1 LTFSAGIFKIMA
13 DDKIHGTAAGGNPRI
28 ELLLVGM
35 NGDLRGKQIP
45 LESQRKIWAGEV
57 RLPSST
63 QSLDIWGDDN
73 DDITGVSLS
82 VGDPD
87 GNCIPDERSL
97 APMPWAPEGSMQVLA
112 TMHEFDGTPS
122 FMDPRAILGSV
133 LKRYEERGLT
143 PVVATEL
150 EFYVV
155 DPNWRETGR
164 PSPPTNLTYRGEP
177 NGFQLYDMSAVDAL
191 DDYLQTVR
199 AYARAQ
205 GLPADATTAEFGP
218 GQFEI
223 NLLHRPDALAAADD
237 CIYLKRVVEQATRK
251 HGLKSTCMAKPY
263 SDHAGSG
270 LHVHAS
276 VIDKDGKNILDAKGD
291 DPRKLKSVCA
301 GLLQTMREAQL
312 VFAPFANSYRR
323 FQPGSFAPVD
333 LTWGYGH
340 RGTAVR
346 IPDLNG
352 PAARVEHRVAGAD
365 ANPYLLLTAILGGML
380 LGIDSE
386 LDPGEETTPSYTPP
400 HTTQLTHDFLTAVD
414 AFRASPF
421 IADIFGERY
430 QKLYGDTKRKEA
442 ITYLRTVSDFDYRT
456 YLPRL

>member
-1 LTFSAGIFKIMA
+1 MSNAPEP
-13 DDKIHGTAAGGNPRI
+13 HI
-28 ELLLVGM
+28 EILLVGM
-35 NGDLRGKQIP
+35 NGDLRGKRIP
-45 LESQRKIWAGEV
+45 ASAEKKVWDGTV

-73 DDITGVSLS
+73 DDITGLSLTI
-82 VGDPD
+82 GDPD
-87 GNCIPDERSL
+87 GQCIPDPRSH
-97 APMPWAPEGSMQVLA
+97 APMPWGPEGSSQVLS
-112 TMHEFDGTPS
+112 TMHELTGEPS
-122 FMDPRAILGSV
+122 FMDPRAILAA
-133 LKRYEERGLT
+133 LLERFKARGLT

-155 DPNWRETGR
+155 DPDWRETGR
-164 PSPPTNLTYRGEP
+164 PQPPKGLTWRGEP

-199 AYARAQ
+199 TWAKVQ

-237 CIYLKRVVEQATRK
+237 CIYLKRIAEQAARR

-263 SDHAGSG
+263 GDHAGSG

-276 VIDKDGKNILDAKGD
+276 LIDENGNNVLDAKGGE
-291 DPRKLKSVCA
+291 PVMLTSVVAGMLK
-301 GLLQTMREAQL
+301 TMREAQL
-312 VFAPFANSYRR
+312 IFAPFANSYRR

-333 LTWGYGH
+333 IDWGFGH
-340 RGTAVR
+340 RGTAIR
-346 IPDLNG
+346 IPDKDG
-352 PAARVEHRVAGAD
+352 PAARIEHRVAGAD

-380 LGIDSE
+380 AGLDAN
-386 LDPGEETTPSYTPP
+386 LDPGPATEPGQAPP
-400 HTTQLTHDFLTAVD
+400 AGSGRLTHDFLTAVED
-414 AFRASPF
+414 FSASAFIRET
-421 IADIFGERY
+421 FGERY

-442 ITYLRTVSDFDYRT
+442 IAYLRTVSDFDYRT

>member
-1 LTFSAGIFKIMA
+1 MFRMA
-13 DDKIHGTAAGGNPRI
+13 AETAPPRI
-28 ELLLVGM
+28 EILLVGM

-45 LESQRKIWAGEV
+45 LEQEKKVWDGSV

-73 DDITGVSLS
+73 DDITGLSLTI
-82 VGDPD
+82 GDPD
-87 GNCIPDERSL
+87 GVCIPDRRSL
-97 APMPWAPEGSMQVLA
+97 APMPWAPAGSKQVLS
-112 TMHEFDGTPS
+112 TMHELTGEPS
-122 FMDPRAILGSV
+122 FMDPRGILAGI

-155 DPNWRETGR
+155 QDDWRETGR
-164 PSPPTNLTYRGEP
+164 PQPPKSLMYRDQA

-199 AYARAQ
+199 AWATAQ

-223 NLLHRPDALAAADD
+223 NLLHRADALAAADD
-237 CIYLKRVVEQATRK
+237 CIYLKRIAEQAARR
-251 HGLKSTCMAKPY
+251 HGMKSTCMAKPY
-263 SDHAGSG
+263 ADHAGSG

-276 VIDKDGKNILDAKGD
+276 LLDRDGNNILDAKGGE
-291 DPRKLKSVCA
+291 PAKLKAVTA
-301 GLLQTMREAQL
+301 GMLKTMRDAQL

-333 LTWGYGH
+333 IDWGFGH
-340 RGTAVR
+340 RGTAIR
-346 IPDLNG
+346 IPDKDG
-352 PAARVEHRVAGAD
+352 PAARIEHRVAGAD
-365 ANPYLLLTAILGGML
+365 ANPYLLLTAVLGGML
-380 LGIDSE
+380 VG
-386 LDPGEETTPSYTPP
+386 LDQSLEPGPATEPGQDPP
-400 HTTQLTHDFLTAVD
+400 AGTAKLTHDFLTAVEE
-414 AFRASPF
+414 FSVSPF
-421 IADIFGERY
+421 IRDVFGERY

-442 ITYLRTVSDFDYRT
+442 IAHLRTVSDFDYRT
-456 YLPRL
+456 YLPRI

>member
-1 LTFSAGIFKIMA
+1 MA
-13 DDKIHGTAAGGNPRI
+13 DDKIHDTAAGGNPRI

-45 LESQRKIWAGEV
+45 LDAQKKIWAGEV

-63 QSLDIWGDDN
+63 QSLDVWGDDN
-73 DDITGVSLS
+73 DDITGLSLS

-87 GNCIPDERSL
+87 GNCIPDKRSL

-122 FMDPRAILGSV
+122 FMDPRAILASV

-155 DPNWRETGR
+155 EPNWRETGR

-177 NGFQLYDMSAVDAL
+177 NGFQLYDMTAVDAL

-237 CIYLKRVVEQATRK
+237 CIYLKRIVEQAARK

-276 VIDKDGKNILDAKGD
+276 VIDKDGRNILDAKGD
-291 DPRKLKSVCA
+291 DPRRLKSLCA
-301 GLLQTMREAQL
+301 GLLQTMRDTQL

-352 PAARVEHRVAGAD
+352 PAARIEHRVAGAD
-365 ANPYLLLTAILGGML
+365 ANPYLLLAAILGGML

-386 LDPGEETTPSYTPP
+386 LDPGEETTPSHMPR

-414 AFRASPF
+414 AFRVSPF

-442 ITYLRTVSDFDYRT
+442 TTYLRTVSDFDYRT

>member
-1 LTFSAGIFKIMA
+1 MA
-13 DDKIHGTAAGGNPRI
+13 LETAPPRI
-28 ELLLVGM
+28 EILLVGM

-45 LESQRKIWAGEV
+45 LEAEKKVWDGTV

-73 DDITGVSLS
+73 DDITGLSLS

-87 GNCIPDERSL
+87 GQCLPDRRSL
-97 APMPWAPEGSMQVLA
+97 APMPWAPEGSKQVLA

-122 FMDPRAILGSV
+122 FMDPRAILAAL
-133 LKRYEERGLT
+133 LKRFDDRGLT

-155 DPNWRETGR
+155 EDDWRETGKPR
-164 PSPPTNLTYRGEP
+164 PPAKLTYRGEP
-177 NGFQLYDMSAVDAL
+177 NGFQLYDMGAVDAL

-199 AYARAQ
+199 SWAKAQ
-205 GLPADATTAEFGP
+205 NLPADATTAEFGP

-223 NLLHRPDALAAADD
+223 NLLHRADALAAADD
-237 CIYLKRVVEQATRK
+237 CIYLKRIAEQAARK

-263 SDHAGSG
+263 ADHAGSG

-276 VIDKDGKNILDAKGD
+276 IIDRDGKNILDAKGG
-291 DPRKLKSVCA
+291 DPQKLKSVSA
-301 GLLQTMREAQL
+301 GMLKTMRDAQL
-312 VFAPFANSYRR
+312 IFAPFANSYRR

-333 LTWGYGH
+333 IDWGFGH

-346 IPDLNG
+346 IPDADG
-352 PAARVEHRVAGAD
+352 PAARIEHRVAGAD

-380 LGIDSE
+380 LGLDE
-386 LDPGEETTPSYTPP
+386 TLDPGPATEPGKEPP
-400 HTTQLTHDFLTAVD
+400 AGTKRLTHDFLTAVED
-414 AFRASPF
+414 FSASPF
-421 IADIFGERY
+421 IADVFGERY
-430 QKLYGDTKRKEA
+430 RKLYGDTKRKEA
-442 ITYLRTVSDFDYRT
+442 ITYLRTVSDFDYQT
-456 YLPRL
+456 YLPRI

>member
-1 LTFSAGIFKIMA
+1 MASDSAP
-13 DDKIHGTAAGGNPRI
+13 PRI
-28 ELLLVGM
+28 EILLVGM

-45 LESQRKIWAGEV
+45 LEAEKKVWDGTV

-73 DDITGVSLS
+73 DDITGLSLS

-87 GNCIPDERSL
+87 GVCIPDKRSL
-97 APMPWAPEGSMQVLA
+97 APMPWAPEGSKQVLS

-122 FMDPRAILGSV
+122 FMDPRAILAAL
-133 LKRYEERGLT
+133 LKRFDERGLT
-143 PVVATEL
+143 PIVATEL
-150 EFYVV
+150 EFYVIE
-155 DPNWRETGR
+155 DDWRETGR
-164 PSPPTNLTYRGEP
+164 PRPPAKLTYRGEP

-199 AYARAQ
+199 TWAKAQ

-223 NLLHRPDALAAADD
+223 NLLHRADALAAADD
-237 CIYLKRVVEQATRK
+237 CIYLKRIAEQAAKK

-263 SDHAGSG
+263 ADHAGSG

-276 VIDKDGKNILDAKGD
+276 IIDRDGNNVLDAKGG
-291 DPRKLKSVCA
+291 DPVRLKSVCA
-301 GLLQTMREAQL
+301 GMLDTMRDAQL
-312 VFAPFANSYRR
+312 IFAPFANSYRR

-333 LTWGYGH
+333 IDWGFGH

-346 IPDLNG
+346 IPDAQG
-352 PAARVEHRVAGAD
+352 PAARIEHRVAGAD
-365 ANPYLLLTAILGGML
+365 VNPYLLLTAILGGML
-380 LGIDSE
+380 LGLDE
-386 LDPGEETTPSYTPP
+386 TLDPGPATEPGKEPP
-400 HTTQLTHDFLTAVD
+400 TGTRKLTHDFLTAVEE
-414 AFRASPF
+414 FSVSPF
-421 IADIFGERY
+421 IADVFGARY

-442 ITYLRTVSDFDYRT
+442 ITYLRTVSDFDYQT
-456 YLPRL
+456 YLPRI

>member
-1 LTFSAGIFKIMA
+1 MASDSAP
-13 DDKIHGTAAGGNPRI
+13 PRI
-28 ELLLVGM
+28 EILLVGM

-45 LESQRKIWAGEV
+45 LEAEKKVWDGTV

-73 DDITGVSLS
+73 DDITGLSLS

-87 GNCIPDERSL
+87 GVCIPDKRSL
-97 APMPWAPEGSMQVLA
+97 APMPWAPEGSKQVLS

-122 FMDPRAILGSV
+122 FMDPRAILAAL
-133 LKRYEERGLT
+133 LKRFEERGLT

-150 EFYVV
+150 EFYVIE
-155 DPNWRETGR
+155 DDWRETGR
-164 PSPPTNLTYRGEP
+164 PRPPAKLTYRGEP

-199 AYARAQ
+199 TWAKAQ

-223 NLLHRPDALAAADD
+223 NLLHRADALAAADD
-237 CIYLKRVVEQATRK
+237 CIYLKRIAEQAAKK

-263 SDHAGSG
+263 ADHAGSG

-276 VIDKDGKNILDAKGD
+276 IIDRDGNNVLDAKGG
-291 DPRKLKSVCA
+291 DPVRLKSVCA
-301 GLLQTMREAQL
+301 GMLDTMRDAQL

-333 LTWGYGH
+333 IDWGFGH

-346 IPDLNG
+346 IPDAQG
-352 PAARVEHRVAGAD
+352 PAARIEHRVAGAD
-365 ANPYLLLTAILGGML
+365 VNPYLLLTAILGGML
-380 LGIDSE
+380 LGLDE
-386 LDPGEETTPSYTPP
+386 TLDPGPATEPGKEPP
-400 HTTQLTHDFLTAVD
+400 AGTKKLTHDFLTAVEE
-414 AFRASPF
+414 FSASPF
-421 IADIFGERY
+421 IADVFGARY

-442 ITYLRTVSDFDYRT
+442 ITHLRTVSDFDYQT
-456 YLPRL
+456 YLPRI